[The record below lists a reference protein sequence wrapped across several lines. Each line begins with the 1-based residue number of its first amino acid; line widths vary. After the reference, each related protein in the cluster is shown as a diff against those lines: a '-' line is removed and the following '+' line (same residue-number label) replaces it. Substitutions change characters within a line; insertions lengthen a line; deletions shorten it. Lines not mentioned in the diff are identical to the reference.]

1 MRRATI
7 LITAGLLAW
16 GSLPAHAQIYK
27 CKGADGKVQY
37 TQGGCGQGDEAKV
50 VAPVIPQ
57 VSGHD
62 GARGD
67 YRGRAQAEGSA
78 AERQVGHLVAEALA
92 RDDYR
97 RAEGLAVNSDHWQ
110 MIADAKAKKR
120 SATTVGPNRARV
132 CTHSGY
138 VWPGGGPVTGTT
150 VCRRE

>member
-7 LITAGLLAW
+7 LIAAGLLAW
-16 GSLPAHAQIYK
+16 GSLPAYAQIYK

-62 GARGD
+62 GVRDD
-67 YRGRAQAEGSA
+67 YRGRAPAGSSA

-97 RAEGLAVNSDHWQ
+97 RAEGLAVTSDHWQ
-110 MIADAKAKKR
+110 MIADAKAKKK
-120 SATTVGPNRARV
+120 SANTVGPNRARV
-132 CTHSGY
+132 CSYSGY
-138 VWPGGGPVTGTT
+138 TDPRGFSNGVS

>member
-7 LITAGLLAW
+7 LIAAGLLAW
-16 GSLPAHAQIYK
+16 GSLPAYAQIYK

-57 VSGHD
+57 VSGHE

-67 YRGRAQAEGSA
+67 YRGRAPAGGSA

-110 MIADAKAKKR
+110 MIADAKAAR
-120 SATTVGPNRARV
+120 RAEAVARAANRPRV

-138 VWPGGGPVTGTT
+138 VWRGGGPVSGTT
-150 VCRRE
+150 VCR